1 MFVWFSRGYNQSQ
14 STHSEDY
21 ECSPSEDRCGEV
33 RWHENFGIWRCEVI
47 DVLTASKLKDDLL
60 LENKP
65 KEISEK
71 DWEKMNWTTCGIIR
85 SFFYRRSEL
94 SYDDQDFWKEN
105 LGDPKGK
112 YLTKSIKN
120 HLHLKMKLLFS

>member
-1 MFVWFSRGYNQSQ
+1 LFVWFSRGYNQSQ
-14 STHSEDY
+14 SSHSEDY

-71 DWEKMNWTTCGIIR
+71 DWEKMNWTTCGVIR
-85 SFFYRRSEL
+85 SFFIEDLNYHMM
-94 SYDDQDFWKEN
+94 
-105 LGDPKGK
+105 
-112 YLTKSIKN
+112 IKTSGR
-120 HLHLKMKLLFS
+120 KIWEIQKAST